1 MSAWPSHS
9 ARHFL
14 RELVVN
20 AILLPCLDL
29 IADPDTINH
38 LLILAFDAQKAEDE
52 EVSQLANSSKDV
64 NFLMNFTEPPSQT
77 VPDSLLQLKLS
88 ELLRDARQF
97 SMFRLYLQDT
107 RGPVHELSFL
117 AEASRIHDSMQ
128 RKSYQVVYQRMQAD
142 HVIPFCQSDAFLGY
156 LCGSPPVSVNELID
170 QRSVPRKSSVSGGT
184 FSLAQFR

>member
-1 MSAWPSHS
+1 MTPS
-9 ARHFL
+9 
-14 RELVVN
+14 
-20 AILLPCLDL
+20 
-29 IADPDTINH
+29 NH

-128 RKSYQVVYQRMQAD
+128 RKTESSGQIAYDIWQLFGQFVHDSAPEKIEFDEEIVSEFKAAVECNNLLLLDKIIEKSYQVVYQRMQAD

-156 LCGSPPVSVNELID
+156 LCGS
-170 QRSVPRKSSVSGGT
+170 
-184 FSLAQFR
+184 